1 MDARSVM
8 QLPGDFA
15 QVAAGPC
22 LWARAGREAESM
34 TELVIREAASE
45 EIGEVVDL
53 MRRAFD
59 PQFGEAWTLSQLAGV
74 LARCLVRGL
83 MVARRRNRLLGFAL
97 TRSVIDEGELMLIA
111 VDPAV
116 RRAGIATA
124 LLADVERVLR
134 ASGVAKLHLE
144 VRRGNDATE
153 LYRAH
158 GFSKVGERLQY
169 YRGPEGEVF
178 DAETH
183 VLHLVTQE

>member
-1 MDARSVM
+1 
-8 QLPGDFA
+8 
-15 QVAAGPC
+15 
-22 LWARAGREAESM
+22 M

-74 LARCLVRGL
+74 LAMPGARL

-134 ASGVAKLHLE
+134 AGGVAKLHLE